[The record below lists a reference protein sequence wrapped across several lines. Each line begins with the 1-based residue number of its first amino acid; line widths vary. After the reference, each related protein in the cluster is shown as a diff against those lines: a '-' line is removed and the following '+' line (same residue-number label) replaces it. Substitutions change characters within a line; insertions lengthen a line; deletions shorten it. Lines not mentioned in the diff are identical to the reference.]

1 MDVTEFFMAAL
12 FLFSVL
18 CGAASFCYGSWKWMV
33 VSFVAF
39 ILMFFIGKADLERE
53 CYCDACGTITNLQ
66 HQIRKTS
73 NESVFLCDK
82 CYKELKTNAVSE

>member
-1 MDVTEFFMAAL
+1 MCFWDVL
-12 FLFSVL
+12 FICAFIVCLFSL
-18 CGAASFCYGSWKWMV
+18 CNNYLQCFVISFIACLI
-33 VSFVAF
+33 FLAF
-39 ILMFFIGKADLERE
+39 SERHGPQN
-53 CYCDACGTITNLQ
+53 CICDKCGTLTTMQ